1 MKKETIISSFV
12 GLIVGVLIAPFLF
25 GVWGWN
31 SMGWESM
38 MGKRSY
44 DDFGSMMGTSM
55 TGAMDRHFIEQMI
68 PHHDDAIL
76 MAEIALMRAEHPEIK
91 ELAQNIKSTQTEENK
106 KMRELYTSW
115 TGGDVLGNAHT
126 MGMGRGMM
134 MHGGMMG
141 DETDITKLESAK
153 PFDKEFIEQMIP
165 HHQMAIMMATM
176 MLQGTEREEMKT
188 LAQAIIDAQSKEI
201 DQMRSWYRSWYKN

>member
-12 GLIVGVLIAPFLF
+12 GLIVGVLIVSFLF
-25 GVWGWN
+25 GVCGWN
-31 SMGWESM
+31 STGWKSM
-38 MGKRSY
+38 MSERSY
-44 DDFGSMMGTSM
+44 DDSGSIMGASM
-55 TGAMDRHFIEQMI
+55 TSAMDRYFIEQMI

-76 MAEIALMRAEHPEIK
+76 MAEIALMKAEYPEIK

-106 KMRELYTSW
+106 KMRELYVSW
-115 TGGDVLGNAHT
+115 TGSDVLGSAHT
-126 MGMGRGMM
+126 MGMGQGMM
-134 MHGGMMG
+134 MHGGMMR

-176 MLQGTEREEMKT
+176 IFQGTEREEMKT
-188 LAQAIIDAQSKEI
+188 LAQVIINAQSKEI
-201 DQMRSWYRSWYKN
+201 DQMRSWYRSWYRN